1 MFFLHM
7 IGTLALGFYLV
18 LPFLVGKIGSLSSP
32 AAQEGMVAAV
42 QLLNR
47 IAQFALIILLVSG
60 LFLTIGGTYSVVW
73 IIIVLVLFLAIS
85 AIGGIMGKPLRLALE
100 ALRNNQPINGYIGKM
115 RTFSTLLAVFLILI
129 TFLMVYSHII

>member
-18 LPFLVGKIGSLSSP
+18 LPFLVGKIGSLSP
-32 AAQEGMVAAV
+32 AAQEGMVSAV

-60 LFLTIGGTYSVVW
+60 IFLIIGGPYSVAW
-73 IIIVLVLFLAIS
+73 IIIVFVLFLAIS

-100 ALRNNQPINGYIGKM
+100 ALRNNQPINGYIGKV

>member
-18 LPFLVGKIGSLSSP
+18 LPFLVGKIGSLSP
-32 AAQEGMVAAV
+32 AAQEGMVSAV

-60 LFLTIGGTYSVVW
+60 IFLIIGGPYSVAW
-73 IIIVLVLFLAIS
+73 IIIVFVLFLAIS

>member
-18 LPFLVGKIGSLSSP
+18 LPFLVGKIGSLSP
-32 AAQEGMVAAV
+32 TAQEGMVSAV

-60 LFLTIGGTYSVVW
+60 IFLTIGGPYSVAW
-73 IIIVLVLFLAIS
+73 IVIVLVLFLAIS

-100 ALRNNQPINGYIGKM
+100 ALPNNQPINGYIGKM
-115 RTFSTLLAVFLILI
+115 RTFSTLLAVFLIMI
-129 TFLMVYSHII
+129 TFLMVYNHII

>member
-18 LPFLVGKIGSLSSP
+18 LPFLVGKIGSLSP
-32 AAQEGMVAAV
+32 AAQEGMVSAV

-60 LFLTIGGTYSVVW
+60 IFLTIGGPYSVKW
-73 IIIVLVLFLAIS
+73 IVIVFVLFLAIS

>member
-18 LPFLVGKIGSLSSP
+18 LPFLVGKIGSLSP
-32 AAQEGMVAAV
+32 ATQEGMVSAV

-47 IAQFALIILLVSG
+47 IAQFALIIPLVSG
-60 LFLTIGGTYSVVW
+60 TFLIIGGTYSVAW
-73 IIIVLVLFLAIS
+73 IVIVLVLFLAIS

>member
-18 LPFLVGKIGSLSSP
+18 LPFLVGKIGSLSP
-32 AAQEGMVAAV
+32 AAQEGMVSAV

-60 LFLTIGGTYSVVW
+60 IFLTIGGPYSVAW
-73 IIIVLVLFLAIS
+73 IVIVLVLFLAIS

>member
-18 LPFLVGKIGSLSSP
+18 LPFLVGKIGSLSP
-32 AAQEGMVAAV
+32 AAQEGMVSAV

-60 LFLTIGGTYSVVW
+60 IFLIIGGPYSVAW
-73 IIIVLVLFLAIS
+73 IIIVFVLFLAIS

-100 ALRNNQPINGYIGKM
+100 ALRNNQPINSYIGKM
-115 RTFSTLLAVFLILI
+115 RAFSTLLAVFLILI

>member
-18 LPFLVGKIGSLSSP
+18 LPFLVGKIGSLSP
-32 AAQEGMVAAV
+32 AAQEGMVSAV

-47 IAQFALIILLVSG
+47 IAQFALILLLVSG
-60 LFLTIGGTYSVVW
+60 IFLTIGGPYSVAW

>member
-18 LPFLVGKIGSLSSP
+18 LPFLVGKIGSLSP
-32 AAQEGMVAAV
+32 ATQEGMVSAV

-60 LFLTIGGTYSVVW
+60 IFLIIGGTYSVAW
-73 IIIVLVLFLAIS
+73 IVIVLVLFLAIS

-100 ALRNNQPINGYIGKM
+100 ALRNNQPINGYIGKI

-129 TFLMVYSHII
+129 TFLMVYHRII